1 MGTTEGA
8 HGEQTDSNETIPDG
22 GRRSV
27 RVRWQELS
35 VTAGLLQP
43 LHRSRGALLNP
54 CIIHHHGDEW
64 NPGQTRY
71 TRTGIFRQWA
81 AVFMHGICKYMGIR
95 PLEIQSPISTVE
107 WIGRESRADCEEN
120 HNKGNGIR
128 SRSLHRSIGVPYD
141 AYFGLRKVTCTAV
154 DEQTLEIH
162 STLDTGLAT
171 TGPCEPR
178 GYSMALR
185 REARESEHVLR
196 QKRQN
201 S

>member
-8 HGEQTDSNETIPDG
+8 HGEPTDSNETIPYG

-27 RVRWQELS
+27 RVRWQELY

-43 LHRSRGALLNP
+43 LHRSREALFNP
-54 CIIHHHGDEW
+54 CIIHHHEDEM

-81 AVFMHGICKYMGIR
+81 AVFLNGICTICKNLGIR
-95 PLEIQSPISTVE
+95 PLYIQSPIPTVE
-107 WIGRESRADCEEN
+107 WIGRECRADCKEN
-120 HNKGNGIR
+120 HNEGNGIR

-154 DEQTLEIH
+154 DEQTFEIH
-162 STLDTGLAT
+162 STFDTGLAT
-171 TGPCEPR
+171 TGSCEPR
-178 GYSMALR
+178 GYSTALR
-185 REARESEHVLR
+185 REVRETEDVLR
-196 QKRQN
+196 
-201 S
+201 